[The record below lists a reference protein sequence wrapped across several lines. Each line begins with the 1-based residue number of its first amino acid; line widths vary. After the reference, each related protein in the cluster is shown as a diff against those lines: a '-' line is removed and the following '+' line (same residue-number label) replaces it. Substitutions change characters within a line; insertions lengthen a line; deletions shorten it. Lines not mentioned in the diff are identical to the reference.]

1 MSRPG
6 PKEMQ
11 RRALRKGGA
20 SLSEAIIEADAH
32 PPTGKEVMPH
42 TTPVRSRNS
51 RHASDKAT
59 PPATELSEQGATE
72 KAASAPGPQQ
82 FLRPPLSLEPGHTEA
97 AGAVSVEA
105 QLKPIKPLV
114 TADFFAEITRAL
126 RSYRH
131 RRTKAREK
139 MRRKRRAPVPGHTE
153 EERR

>member
-1 MSRPG
+1 MKPG

-20 SLSEAIIEADAH
+20 SLSDAIIEADAH
-32 PPTGKEVMPH
+32 PPTGEEVMPRK
-42 TTPVRSRNS
+42 PVLAKSGRN
-51 RHASDKAT
+51 KAT
-59 PPATELSEQGATE
+59 PPATELSEQGA
-72 KAASAPGPQQ
+72 AA
-82 FLRPPLSLEPGHTEA
+82 
-97 AGAVSVEA
+97 SVEA
-105 QLKPIKPLV
+105 QLEPIKPLV
-114 TADFFAEITRAL
+114 TADFFAELTRAL

>member
-1 MSRPG
+1 MAAYASQRSALKVKPG

-20 SLSEAIIEADAH
+20 SLSDAIIEADAH
-32 PPTGKEVMPH
+32 PPTGKEVMPRTGH
-42 TTPVRSRNS
+42 KPVP
-51 RHASDKAT
+51 DKAT
-59 PPATELSEQGATE
+59 PPATELSEQGA
-72 KAASAPGPQQ
+72 AA
-82 FLRPPLSLEPGHTEA
+82 
-97 AGAVSVEA
+97 SVEA
-105 QLKPIKPLV
+105 QLEPIKPLV
-114 TADFFAEITRAL
+114 TADFFAELTRAL

>member
-1 MSRPG
+1 MSRLG

-20 SLSEAIIEADAH
+20 SLSDAIIEADAH
-32 PPTGKEVMPH
+32 P
-42 TTPVRSRNS
+42 
-51 RHASDKAT
+51 D
-59 PPATELSEQGATE
+59 

-82 FLRPPLSLEPGHTEA
+82 LLRPERHLEPGNTEA
-97 AGAVSVEA
+97 AGAASIEA
-105 QLKPIKPLV
+105 QLEPIKPLV
-114 TADFFAEITRAL
+114 TADFFAEIARAL

-139 MRRKRRAPVPGHTE
+139 MRRKRRAHVPGHTE